1 MTAGSNNIVTD
12 GLVACWDAGN
22 RRSYPGAGTTW
33 TDVVGGNE
41 GTLEN
46 MDTGG
51 FDSQKG
57 GVIEFDGTDEYVDT
71 GSNQILPDG
80 RNPFTISLWLKP
92 ESGGDDWNSLYM
104 FKQDDN
110 PDGTDER
117 SFQVQ
122 WLTRAGYSSSFYCGV
137 RGLTSWGPAENIGAD
152 REDWYDKWCCVTVTY
167 NGEGTKSGHANY
179 RLYIND
185 VNYALGDLNTQGG
198 VENRNRLGVN
208 HGSSPISEFKGDMA
222 NLSVWNRALSVAE
235 IKQNYKVLKP
245 RFEPRIP
252 KEGLMG
258 YWDAGDPQCFAGNM
272 VNQYAASTWNL
283 IDLCSGTIGE
293 FDNGNPLPNFSLDNG
308 GYWTFDGT
316 DDGIWA
322 GMGAPNDMYLQYS
335 NANGITG
342 IEWVNLASDGTN
354 VFFWKNDM
362 FQFRYDGSNKLNMR
376 SGNATSWSDSADLKS
391 AADLL
396 TTDGSAWAC
405 VAASANKSND
415 AREIWLNGVRVAND
429 TGSGMRWGTDN
440 ERMGVAGG
448 WGSDTLHGKV
458 GMALLYS
465 RALSAAEI
473 KDFYNKTKARFG
485 H

>member
-1 MTAGSNNIVTD
+1 MAAGSNNIVTD

-22 RRSYPGAGTTW
+22 RRSYPGAGTSW
-33 TDVVGGNE
+33 AALGAGSA
-41 GTLEN
+41 GTLAN
-46 MDTGG
+46 TPSFVDGKMGYFT
-51 FDSQKG
+51 
-57 GVIEFDGTDEYVDT
+57 FDGTDEYAEFELDT
-71 GSNQILPDG
+71 MTLSEGSSGSAYDES
-80 RNPFTISLWLKP
+80 TIVLWVQWGP
-92 ESGGDDWNSLYM
+92 GDTNGCVFAANHPSGGDTT
-104 FKQDDN
+104 DN
-110 PDGTDER
+110 GFRYP
-117 SFQVQ
+117 
-122 WLTRAGYSSSFYCGV
+122 
-137 RGLTSWGPAENIGAD
+137 SWGFVNWSGSDVRWVSGVGYTGSIDWGIVEDEWAQITIRYRFTSSGTPYYTTYAKVWINGIEVYEGAGAVGYFLNEGAFRIASGNGACWEGSLASIHVYNRELTDAE
-152 REDWYDKWCCVTVTY
+152 V
-167 NGEGTKSGHANY
+167 
-179 RLYIND
+179 L
-185 VNYALGDLNTQGG
+185 
-198 VENRNRLGVN
+198 
-208 HGSSPISEFKGDMA
+208 
-222 NLSVWNRALSVAE
+222 
-235 IKQNYKVLKP
+235 QNYEATKP
-245 RFEPRIP
+245 RFAPRIP

-258 YWDAGDPQCFAGNM
+258 YWDAGDPLCYDGNM
-272 VNQYAASTWNL
+272 VNQYAPSTYNL

-322 GMGAPNDMYLQYS
+322 GMGASNDMYLQYS

-376 SGNATSWSDSADLKS
+376 SGNATSWSTSADLQS

-415 AREIWLNGVRVAND
+415 AREIWLNGERVAND
-429 TGSGMRWGTDN
+429 TGSGMVWGTN
-440 ERMGVAGG
+440 NNIMGFADSSLGDVA
-448 WGSDTLHGKV
+448 
-458 GMALLYS
+458 MALLYE

-473 KDFYNKTKARFG
+473 KDFYNKTKGRFG